1 MAPSSPADLAVYIGR
16 FQPLHL
22 GHLSLIYQTLDQ
34 GRHVVLVLGSAH
46 QARTPK
52 NPFTW
57 QERAEMIRAALPE
70 ADQERVHLLPVRDY
84 YDEAR
89 WVQAVRQ
96 GVGALAHTLNLGPQP
111 TVRLVG
117 HFKDTSSLYLR
128 QFEGWDLVS
137 VPRAGAVDAVQVRT
151 TLLGQGPQGLEASL
165 RQLAPS
171 LPASTVQWLRQ
182 WAQGPHLAQLAG
194 EWALLQADRAAWAV
208 APYPPVF
215 VTVDAL
221 VQCAGQVLLI
231 QRGRAPG
238 RGLWALPGGFI
249 DLNETA
255 YTSALRE
262 LREET
267 CLDLPADTW
276 QAALRGQA
284 VFDHPGRSQRGRVIT
299 HGFCFDLGERALP
312 PAQAADDA
320 MALRWVPV
328 AELGLLEDQ
337 FHDDHFHILDHFL
350 GLLPQA

>member
-1 MAPSSPADLAVYIGR
+1 MSHTHTADLAVYIGR

-57 QERAEMIRAALPE
+57 QERAEMVRAALPE
-70 ADQERVHLLPVRDY
+70 ADRSRVHLLPVRDY
-84 YDEAR
+84 YDETR

-96 GVGALAHTLNLGPQP
+96 GVARIAQTLGLQPQAP
-111 TVRLVG
+111 VRLVG
-117 HFKDTSSLYLR
+117 HFKDASSHYLS

-137 VPRAGAVDAVQVRT
+137 VPRAGAVDAVNIRT
-151 TLLGQGPQGLEASL
+151 TLLDQGPQGLEASL

-171 LPASTVQWLRQ
+171 LPASTVQWLRD
-182 WAQGPHLAQLAG
+182 WAQGPHLAQLAS
-194 EWALLQADRAAWAV
+194 EWKMLQADKAAWAV

-249 DLNETA
+249 DLQETA
-255 YTSALRE
+255 YESALRE

-267 CLDLPADTW
+267 CLDLPAQTW

-299 HGFCFDLGERALP
+299 HCFWFDLGHQALP
-312 PAQAADDA
+312 TAQAADDA

-328 AELGLLEDQ
+328 DELSALEDQ
-337 FHDDHFHILDHFL
+337 FHDDHFHMLDHFL
-350 GLLPQA
+350 GLLPPL